1 MIVSY
6 PIENIAQTSTPEP
19 CKIYDTP
26 DTPDTTHVPF
36 NETLSGNQTT
46 VICKQKNHQNCCE
59 SPSSCFQ
66 SLVNDILD
74 VNPDEPIGNFVT
86 SSTPMRNVLKK
97 PVVLLRKSPRISRS
111 NDVSSSTSVDS
122 SQKNSERPLTR
133 SQLRYLTQEE
143 TLERASF
150 NGMSPSIF

>member
-6 PIENIAQTSTPEP
+6 PIENIVQTSTPEP

-36 NETLSGNQTT
+36 NETLSENQRT
-46 VICKQKNHQNCCE
+46 VICKQRNHQNCCK
-59 SPSSCFQ
+59 SSSSCFQ
-66 SLVNDILD
+66 CLVNDIVD

-86 SSTPMRNVLKK
+86 SSTPIRNVLKN
-97 PVVLLRKSPRISRS
+97 PVVLLRKSPRISS
-111 NDVSSSTSVDS
+111 STDVSSSTSVSS
-122 SQKNSERPLTR
+122 SQNNSERPLTR

-143 TLERASF
+143 TLERATF
-150 NGMSPSIF
+150 NGMSPSIW